1 MRAIVAWTVRIAATA
16 VLLLPGACQ
25 PARDADQT
33 RPCIVFVHQG
43 MGLADGR
50 SGLRLAIWPDGAAL
64 VPRSVGGVGPDL
76 LFATLDPDE
85 VAAAIRRI
93 EEAGFFTIERYG
105 YAVPDGDY
113 AIMLV
118 RADDGAK
125 AHCWHECL
133 SPGYGGNI
141 NTEPDY
147 LSFVRMWN
155 KAASALCALTPSHVQ
170 RLSEYLA
177 ETNASDFR
185 GYNPDEPFKTP
196 WMEAQNW

>member
-1 MRAIVAWTVRIAATA
+1 MKAIATCTVSIATIAA
-16 VLLLPGACQ
+16 LSLPAGSQ
-25 PARDADQT
+25 PAPDDQDAW
-33 RPCIVFVHQG
+33 PCIVLVQHG
-43 MGLADGR
+43 GNSPNDE
-50 SGLRLAIWPDGAAL
+50 SGLRLAVWPDGAAL
-64 VPRSVGGVGPDL
+64 VPRSARGVGPHL
-76 LFATLDPDE
+76 LVGTLDPEE
-85 VAAAIRRI
+85 VASALGSIKK
-93 EEAGFFTIERYG
+93 AGFFTTERYG

-118 RADDGAK
+118 RADDGAR

-141 NTEPDY
+141 NTDLDY

-170 RLSEYLA
+170 RLPEYLA

-185 GYNPDEPFKTP
+185 GYNPDEPFRTP
-196 WMEAQNW
+196 WMKSQNW